1 MNDPT
6 PPPPAAG
13 RPPQRRPERLADLP
27 RPQARLCL
35 DVEKFLARDCGLDA
49 VTTRG
54 ATWLVACSGGPDS
67 LVLLQ
72 ILLLLAPRLGLRL
85 EAAHLD
91 HGLRPGSGAEA
102 ARVRAFCRDRNV
114 PCHLRRTDVAAAAR
128 TRKLGLEDAGRAARY
143 GFFADLLAERPGASV
158 ALGHQLNDLAEDQ
171 LMRLSRGTGWPALGG
186 MAAVDAA
193 RHLVRPLLLTPRRDI
208 EAFAAA
214 LGLPVVRDPTNDDPA
229 FLRNRVRHGVLSQLC
244 AENVRYLDAAA
255 RLWRQA
261 RLDEDFIE
269 AALPALPDPA
279 ALPMAAL
286 AGLPAALRL
295 RLYRRALAALG
306 PGQALGDKLFALDAA
321 VARRDT
327 GRVFQFPGGKTARI
341 DRLAVVFGRERPRA
355 AKRETPLTGLGPE
368 GNEADCEKSNMEAVP
383 VNILTFGPN
392 GSGKGTQGSLVK
404 KKYNLAHIE
413 SGAIFREHIGGGTE
427 LGKKAKAF
435 IDKGELVPD
444 DITIPMILETL
455 KAKGGNG
462 WLLDGFPRNMVQA
475 EKLWEAL
482 QKEGMK
488 LDYVIEILLP
498 REIAK
503 NRIMGRRLCV
513 NDPNH
518 PNNIFIDAIKPNGD
532 KCRVCGGDLKTR
544 SDDQDEAA
552 IGKRHDIYYDTTTGT
567 MAAAYFY
574 KDLAAKGQTKYIELN
589 GEGSID
595 SIKETLLAQLA

>member
-1 MNDPT
+1 MHTT
-6 PPPPAAG
+6 PPHD
-13 RPPQRRPERLADLP
+13 PPQASSRLTLAALP
-27 RPQARLCL
+27 PRAARLCL
-35 DVEKFLARDCGLDA
+35 AVAGFLTGPCGHDPA
-49 VTTRG
+49 G
-54 ATWLVACSGGPDS
+54 ATWIVALSGGPDS
-67 LVLLQ
+67 VALLAMAAV
-72 ILLLLAPRLGLRL
+72 LAPRLGLARL

-91 HGLRPGSGAEA
+91 HGLRPESAAEA
-102 ARVRAFCRDRNV
+102 QSVLALCRRLGVPGHSRRV
-114 PCHLRRTDVAAAAR
+114 DVAALAR
-128 TRKLGLEDAGRAARY
+128 EGRTGLEDAGRQARY
-143 GFFADLLAERPGASV
+143 AFFAELAAGRPNAWT
-158 ALGHQLNDLAEDQ
+158 LTGHQLNDLAEDQ
-171 LMRLSRGTGWPALGG
+171 LLRLTRGAGWPALGG
-186 MAAVDAA
+186 MAAADPA
-193 RHLVRPLLLTPRRDI
+193 RRLLRPLLLTPKSAL
-208 EAFAAA
+208 ETFLAA
-214 LGLPVVRDPTNDDPA
+214 LTLPTLCDPSNSDPA
-229 FLRNRVRHGVLSQLC
+229 FARNRVRQTLLPAMV
-244 AENVRYLDAAA
+244 AENPRDLETAA

-261 RLDEDFIE
+261 RLDADFFE
-269 AALPALPDPA
+269 TSLPRLPDPTTISRKVLA
-279 ALPMAAL
+279 ATH
-286 AGLPAALRL
+286 PASRL

-306 PGQALGDKLFALDAA
+306 PGQALADGLFALDAA
-321 VARRDT
+321 VTRRAT
-327 GRVFQFPGGKTARI
+327 GRVFQFPGGKTARLTSR
-341 DRLAVVFGRERPRA
+341 DAVFSRQPAGRAKQETALTALAG
-355 AKRETPLTGLGPE
+355 G

-427 LGKKAKAF
+427 LGMKAKAF

-503 NRIMGRRLCV
+503 NRIMGRRLCA

-532 KCRVCGGDLKTR
+532 VCRVCGGALKSR

-567 MAAAYFY
+567 LAAAYFY
-574 KDLAAKGQTKYIELN
+574 KDLAAKGLTKYIELN

-595 SIKETLLAQLA
+595 SIKETLLAQLD